1 MRFLLSI
8 VVLAAAWTAGAQ
20 GTSQPAIQGYSNP
33 IPGGAL
39 VSATA
44 GWSFQPATTITVTE
58 LGCLADFFLN
68 NPTASPLEVGLW
80 NNSTSLLLA
89 STFITPGSSN
99 INQFLYESVTPH
111 DLNPGITYSIGVYSS
126 GGTCTLDIATP
137 ARNNGSV
144 TTSPDILSLAS
155 AEGTGGFAV
164 PTGGADDNVPNSA
177 FLGPNFLYSGGIPEP
192 SSGVLLALGGLLLAA
207 RRRIRRR

>member
-1 MRFLLSI
+1 MRFLLSLAM
-8 VVLAAAWTAGAQ
+8 LAAAWTAGAQ
-20 GTSQPAIQGYSNP
+20 TSSEAILGYYAN
-33 IPGGAL
+33 
-39 VSATA
+39 ATA
-44 GWSFQPATTITVTE
+44 GLFFGGTAGWTFQVTAPITVTE
-58 LGCLADFFLN
+58 LGCLADFFPN
-68 NPTASPLEVGLW
+68 NPAAAQLEVGLW
-80 NNSTSLLLA
+80 NSSGLLLA
-89 STFITPGSSN
+89 STFITLGSSN

-137 ARNNGSV
+137 ARNNGYV

-207 RRRIRRR
+207 RRRIRRL

>member
-33 IPGGAL
+33 LPGGAL

-58 LGCLADFFLN
+58 LGCLADFFPN
-68 NPTASPLEVGLW
+68 NLTTAPLEVGLW
-80 NNSTSLLLA
+80 DSTGLLLA

-111 DLNPGITYSIGVYSS
+111 DLNRGNTYSIGVYFS
-126 GGTCTLDIATP
+126 GGTCTLDVATP
-137 ARNNGSV
+137 TINNGSV
-144 TTSPDILSLAS
+144 STSPDILSLAS
-155 AEGTGGFAV
+155 AEGTGGFAI
-164 PTGGADDNVPNSA
+164 PTGGPDDNVRNAA
-177 FLGPNFLYSGGIPEP
+177 FLGPNFLYSGGVPEP
-192 SSGVLLALGGLLLAA
+192 SSGLLLALGGLLLAA